1 MPYCA
6 CYHDYSLD
14 PDGLGGTPLHPEDAG
29 NILPG
34 ALGTQDGRASVGLL
48 ALLKDRLVIGLGPT
62 VDECY
67 ALGPYTVKRASPDSL
82 ADGRYGDLLSRA
94 KYRSDI
100 EAIRAIGSEL
110 ADFAQSHPRLRAC
123 AMVTAPPT
131 SQTRDNLPMRWA
143 TTVAGMIWA
152 GSMAMGW
159 KTPPGGAQKNGEGS
173 VRGNMIALGP
183 IQGDVLFIDDTLE
196 SGETLQEVGRA
207 LKQAGASKVYA
218 LCVAKNMYGTTRNP
232 DGSYGIDFAEERW
245 L

>member
-6 CYHDYSLD
+6 CYHDYRLD
-14 PDGLGGTPLHPEDAG
+14 PDGLVGEPLHPEDAG
-29 NILPG
+29 GILPG
-34 ALGTQDGRASVGLL
+34 ALGMQDGRASVELL
-48 ALLKDRLVIGLGPT
+48 ALLKDRLVVRLGST

-67 ALGPYTVKRASPDSL
+67 ALGPYTVKRASTDSL
-82 ADGRYGDLLSRA
+82 VDGRYGDLLSRA
-94 KYRSDI
+94 KYRSDP

-110 ADFAQSHPRLRAC
+110 ANFAQSHPRLRSC
-123 AMVTAPPT
+123 ATVTAPPT

-143 TTVAGMIWA
+143 TTVADMIGA
-152 GSMAMGW
+152 ERLAVDW

-173 VRGNMIALGP
+173 VRGNMIAPGP
-183 IQGDVLFIDDTLE
+183 IQGDALVIDDTLE

-207 LKQAGASKVYA
+207 LKQARASKMYA
-218 LCVAKNMYGTTRNP
+218 LCVTKNMYRTTRNA